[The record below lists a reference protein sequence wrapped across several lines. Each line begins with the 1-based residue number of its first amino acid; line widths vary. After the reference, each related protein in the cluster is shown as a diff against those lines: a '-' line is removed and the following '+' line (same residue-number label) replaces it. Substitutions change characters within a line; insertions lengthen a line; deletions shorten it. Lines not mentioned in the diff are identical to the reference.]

1 MLAKLPNEILEHIMF
16 YCKGVDRH
24 TIARCSKHLNT
35 VMEPSIWR
43 AVHIT
48 TNLLTKR
55 WNDSLFNKFRHVKKM
70 EISFSDVPR
79 SRTGWYTLPR
89 SKEFKRNL
97 AMILDNIQP
106 SRLIEAVIEIY
117 ASTRSASSEN
127 FIQIMERLTSIKRLD
142 LIALELTEKAWKSI
156 PGGLVHL
163 GLIGH
168 SPRAFC
174 NITDKALKEILGR
187 SQLDSFEC
195 ELDLFQ
201 KGLSEES
208 LHQISKVESIT
219 ELKIELYIPPPL
231 SLCWIA
237 NLRNLRSLDLRG
249 KIYPLEGQGFV
260 SQICRNLQQLEILT
274 LAGLELGDQSF
285 SEIHLLSNL
294 TKLSIYKMASLFAC
308 HIFHSLKHVNTLHE
322 LCFDGWTFPELTLC
336 YAEYMTDDRR
346 DEIYG
351 DIAALNQLPNLRKI
365 GVDCRDDFDI
375 SEMIVKGLC
384 KEKKWIHQYEGHIH
398 TFINTLALI

>member
-1 MLAKLPNEILEHIMF
+1 M
-16 YCKGVDRH
+16 
-24 TIARCSKHLNT
+24 
-35 VMEPSIWR
+35 
-43 AVHIT
+43 
-48 TNLLTKR
+48 
-55 WNDSLFNKFRHVKKM
+55 
-70 EISFSDVPR
+70 
-79 SRTGWYTLPR
+79 
-89 SKEFKRNL
+89 
-97 AMILDNIQP
+97 
-106 SRLIEAVIEIY
+106 
-117 ASTRSASSEN
+117 
-127 FIQIMERLTSIKRLD
+127 
-142 LIALELTEKAWKSI
+142 
-156 PGGLVHL
+156 
-163 GLIGH
+163 
-168 SPRAFC
+168 
-174 NITDKALKEILGR
+174 
-187 SQLDSFEC
+187 
-195 ELDLFQ
+195 
-201 KGLSEES
+201 
-208 LHQISKVESIT
+208 ESIT

-231 SLCWIA
+231 SLYWIT

-260 SQICRNLQQLEILT
+260 SKICRNLQQLEILT

-308 HIFHSLKHVNTLHE
+308 HIFHSLKYVNTLHE

-398 TFINTLALI
+398 TFINTLTLI